1 MCFVAPG
8 PVHGVGLVDLPGR
21 LWPANLQI
29 PESEPSHCPGS
40 TGEVSTSDMNTLL
53 GTSIQY
59 FSGCGCAGRVCE
71 EPPRNKWAKM
81 SFEPKTS
88 STY

>member
-8 PVHGVGLVDLPGR
+8 PVHGVGLVHLPGR

-40 TGEVSTSDMNTLL
+40 TGEVSASDMYTPLW
-53 GTSIQY
+53 TSVQY
-59 FSGCGCAGRVCE
+59 FNITFFKGQVALTIRICAGVRIRMWVC
-71 EPPRNKWAKM
+71 W
-81 SFEPKTS
+81 
-88 STY
+88 